1 MFPLLKTKVGKDTH
15 YHKALH
21 DHIFSFLQPTQLRI
35 ARYVF
40 RDIPLPRGW
49 QGSEW
54 DYVESLVQDQHP
66 NLLEFEIDEHGID
79 PMNALG
85 LLFKKRANATI
96 IVKCI
101 LALPASDQIVISG
114 FVDNNIAFYN
124 RKDVMERLDQK
135 NYMWNVKS
143 LCRVAF
149 RNDNVAVLKRALKEI
164 GPIHFGETFWTAVTN
179 ARLEH
184 DWFEFPHNVLTVVLN
199 AGYECPIH
207 LQSAIRKY
215 YLRTLMEKDHYNK
228 EYPGVENRIIQI
240 GSLLFADYDY
250 DDDDEDYDEWKS
262 IKTTPLCNRIR
273 TTLLGCR
280 LEG

>member
-1 MFPLLKTKVGKDTH
+1 MH

-21 DHIFSFLQPTQLRI
+21 DRIFSFLQPTQLRI

-40 RDIPLPRGW
+40 RDIPLPCGW

-54 DYVESLVQDQHP
+54 DYVQSLVQDQHP
-66 NLLEFEIDEHGID
+66 NLLEFEMDEHGID
-79 PMNALG
+79 PTNALEY
-85 LLFKKRANATI
+85 LFEKHANATI

-101 LALPASDQIVISG
+101 LALPALGPLELSG
-114 FVDNNIAFYN
+114 VVYNDIAFYN

-143 LCRVAF
+143 LCRAAF
-149 RNDNVAVLKRALKEI
+149 RNDHVAMLKRALKEI
-164 GPIHFGETFWTAVTN
+164 GPIHFGDIFWTAVTDF
-179 ARLEH
+179 RLEH
-184 DWFEFPHNVLTVVLN
+184 DWFEFPHNVLTIVLN
-199 AGYECPIH
+199 AGYDCPIH
-207 LQSAIRKY
+207 LQSAIRRN
-215 YLRTLMEKDHYNK
+215 YLRILMENDQYNK

-240 GSLLFADYDY
+240 GRLLFYIYDY
-250 DDDDEDYDEWKS
+250 GDGEYDKWKS

-273 TTLLGCR
+273 TTILGCT